1 MEKLDEKLQL
11 QYQRALEYHKGGK
24 IRVESKTSLK
34 NQDDLSLA
42 YSPGVAVPCKIIQKD
57 LLAAY
62 DYTSKGNLVGVISNG
77 TAVLGLGD
85 IGAQASKP
93 VMEGK
98 AILFKTF
105 AGVDAFDIEVN
116 EKSIE
121 GFVAVVKAIS
131 PTFGGINLEDIAAPE
146 CFEIEKRL
154 IEELDIPVMHDDQ
167 HGTAIISTAAIIN
180 AAHIIDKPI
189 SSMRVVI
196 SGAGAAAIACAKMYK
211 ELGIKEIVMFDSK
224 GVLHTKRNDINEI
237 KREFACEKNYT
248 NYKEALDG
256 SDVFLG
262 LSRADLLRGED
273 IVGMNENPLIFT
285 LSNPVPEILP
295 EVVYEVRKDAIIA
308 TGRSDYPNQINNV
321 LGFPYIFKGAMS
333 VRAKKIN
340 EEMKFA
346 AAFALADLAREP
358 IEPKLEEIHG
368 RKLAFG
374 RNYLV
379 PSPFDT
385 RLKERISKAVAEAG
399 IKSGVA
405 QI

>member
-1 MEKLDEKLQL
+1 MEKLDQKLQL
-11 QYQRALEYHKGGK
+11 QYQRALDYHKGGK
-24 IRVESKTSLK
+24 IRIESKTALR

-42 YSPGVAVPCKIIQKD
+42 YSPGVAIPCKIIQKD
-57 LLAAY
+57 LNAAY

-105 AGVDAFDIEVN
+105 AGIDAFDIEVN
-116 EKSIE
+116 EKSVD
-121 GFVAVVKAIS
+121 GFVAVVKAIA

-154 IEELDIPVMHDDQ
+154 VEELDIPVMHDDQ

-180 AAHIIDKPI
+180 AAHIINKPI

-211 ELGIKEIVMFDSK
+211 KLGIKEIIMFDSK
-224 GVLHTKRNDINEI
+224 GVLHKQRNDINGI
-237 KREFACEKNYT
+237 KREFVCEKNYA
-248 NYKEALDG
+248 NYKDALDK

-262 LSRADLLRGED
+262 LSRGNLLRGED
-273 IVGMNENPLIFT
+273 ILGMNKDPLIFT
-285 LSNPVPEILP
+285 LSNPLPEILP
-295 EVVYEVRKDAIIA
+295 EAVYEVRKDAIIA
-308 TGRSDYPNQINNV
+308 TGRSDYSNQINNV

-333 VRAKKIN
+333 IRAKKIN
-340 EEMKFA
+340 EEMKFSA
-346 AAFALADLAREP
+346 AQALAYLARELTD
-358 IEPKLEEIHG
+358 PKLEEIHG
-368 RKLAFG
+368 RKLVFG

-379 PSPFDT
+379 PSPFDS
-385 RLKERISKAVAEAG
+385 RLKEKISKAVADAG

-405 QI
+405 RI